1 MSESTQA
8 WIFLIGLIV
17 FFIVLLI
24 VTLVVLFGGGKDE
37 EPKESD
43 KVKESRTATAKEKPV
58 SAEKKTESKKTDIKK
73 RDSKKTETKKVESKK
88 TEANKPEPEESKS
101 VKPIKTGA
109 AKEEPAGEVYDDFD
123 ESYDGRDE
131 SYDGRDESYEGHDE
145 SYEGHDESYDGH
157 DESYDGYDE
166 EYDGEQYDEYED
178 EVGKT
183 DELKNPDIPAVEPEE
198 EESEDDIFSVPMDE
212 DSIISRIEGDS
223 PSSDEEEDSSDGE
236 KDETPK
242 ENYWYNREEVAD
254 RPSYRKPEDYY
265 HYFRSAFDSLDELL
279 TEMYDCAYVKT
290 EEIRFI
296 AYGIE
301 PKTIFG
307 NEEMLVDEDAF
318 IEKFKTKKPTMQD
331 GVKIYE
337 KWCGYVDKFLEIIE
351 IHASEDMTEDIKKKL
366 CEYGKSDAKTLIK
379 GK

>member
-37 EPKESD
+37 EDEEKRVEEKKSEPKKAD
-43 KVKESRTATAKEKPV
+43 TKADTEKP
-58 SAEKKTESKKTDIKK
+58 EPRKNESKKSEDKK
-73 RDSKKTETKKVESKK
+73 SEPKKADAKKESKP
-88 TEANKPEPEESKS
+88 AKS
-101 VKPIKTGA
+101 VSKQEEEAEAVQA
-109 AKEEPAGEVYDDFD
+109 AHEEY
-123 ESYDGRDE
+123 
-131 SYDGRDESYEGHDE
+131 SYEDE
-145 SYEGHDESYDGH
+145 YYDE
-157 DESYDGYDE
+157 YDGYDDE
-166 EYDGEQYDEYED
+166 DYDEYED
-178 EVGKT
+178 DETGKT
-183 DELKNPDIPAVEPEE
+183 DELKNPDIPPIEEIPVVSEENPVEKHKKSKKDKKKEAPKEKNE
-198 EESEDDIFSVPMDE
+198 DIFTVAMDE

-223 PSSDEEEDSSDGE
+223 EETTSEDKVEAE
-236 KDETPK
+236 KDNHEEVHE
-242 ENYWYNREEVAD
+242 ENYWYNKEEVAD
-254 RPSYRKPEDYY
+254 RPSYRKPEAYY

-290 EEIRFI
+290 EEIRYI

-307 NEEMLVDEDAF
+307 NEELLVDEDAF

-337 KWCGYVDKFLEIIE
+337 KWCGYVKSFLEIIE
-351 IHASEDMTEDIKKKL
+351 FHASKEMIEDINKKL